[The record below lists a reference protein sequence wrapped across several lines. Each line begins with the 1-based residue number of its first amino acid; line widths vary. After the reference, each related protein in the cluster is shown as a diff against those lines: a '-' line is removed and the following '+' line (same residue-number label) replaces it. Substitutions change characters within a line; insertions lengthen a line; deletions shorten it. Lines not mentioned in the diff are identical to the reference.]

1 MTERSG
7 AARICTG
14 MGTTSTARAKPATIA
29 ALAGARA
36 IPPLLIVLYHFS
48 EGHHYSGV
56 RLLDLVATRGYLWV
70 EFFFALSGFI
80 LTHVYGSR
88 VRELWTRKGYFGF
101 LKSRLLRLYP
111 LHLFLLLLIILLV
124 IGTRTAAHFGG
135 YLSIY
140 DRVYHPM
147 IDAKG
152 FVLSLLLVQGWNTLN
167 YLTWNGV
174 AWFVSVEFA
183 LCLLFPLFM
192 KAQDGGAW
200 RGTALIAAGIGGMMA
215 LLANSQH
222 GLDLTYHNGILRG
235 LADFTIGV
243 GMAVL
248 FRNARALAALP
259 AWIHGLAQA
268 AMLVLL
274 AYVFT
279 QIGWSHTG
287 HDLYIALT
295 LQAFIFVLAFD
306 KGWLADILK
315 LRGPQTLGDWSYAI
329 YLGQTFWLQYMRVLE
344 FRFYPP
350 PDAIVLGQRF
360 STLMWW
366 LEPTLL
372 VLACA
377 LWGGLLAEWV
387 EKPAATW
394 LRKRLDQPRKAA
406 PASGIT

>member
-1 MTERSG
+1 MSG
-7 AARICTG
+7 
-14 MGTTSTARAKPATIA
+14 KPATIA

-56 RLLDLVATRGYLWV
+56 WLLDEIATRGYLWV

-80 LTHVYGSR
+80 LTHVYGAR
-88 VRELWTRKGYFGF
+88 TRELWTRKGYFGF

-111 LHLFLLLLIILLV
+111 LHLFLLLLILGLV
-124 IGTRTAAHFGG
+124 VSTRIAGHLGG
-135 YLSIY
+135 YASIY

-147 IDAKG
+147 VDVKG
-152 FVLSLLLVQGWNTLN
+152 FFLSLFLVQGWNTLN

-183 LCLLFPLFM
+183 LCLVFPVFL
-192 KAQDGGAW
+192 KLQDGGVW
-200 RGTALIAAGIGGMMA
+200 RGFGLIAAGVAGMML
-215 LLANSQH
+215 LLANSEH

-235 LADFTIGV
+235 LVDFSIGV

-248 FRNARALAALP
+248 FRNAGAVATLP
-259 AWIHGLAQA
+259 AWMHGLVQA
-268 AMLVLL
+268 VMLALL
-274 AYVFT
+274 ATVFT
-279 QIGWSHTG
+279 QIGWSHG
-287 HDLYIALT
+287 GNDLYIALVM
-295 LQAFIFVLAFD
+295 QAFIFVLAFD
-306 KGWLADILK
+306 KGWLAELLK
-315 LRGPQTLGDWSYAI
+315 LRGPQLLGDWSYAI

-344 FRFYPP
+344 YRFYPP

-372 VLACA
+372 VLVCA
-377 LWGGLLAEWV
+377 IWGGLLAEWV
-387 EKPAATW
+387 EKPAAKW
-394 LRKRLDQPRKAA
+394 LRQQLDRPRPTA

>member
-1 MTERSG
+1 
-7 AARICTG
+7 
-14 MGTTSTARAKPATIA
+14 MGTHRVTGKPATIA

-80 LTHVYGSR
+80 LTHVQAAR
-88 VRELWTRKGYFGF
+88 VKALWTWKGYGGF
-101 LKSRLLRLYP
+101 LKARLLRLYP
-111 LHLFLLLLIILLV
+111 LHLFLLLLLLGLV
-124 IGTRTAAHFGG
+124 IGTRIAGEIGG
-135 YLSIY
+135 YASIY
-140 DRVYHPM
+140 DRAYHPM
-147 IDAKG
+147 VDAKG
-152 FVLSLLLVQGWNTLN
+152 FFLSLLLVQGWNTLP
-167 YLTWNGV
+167 YLSWNGV

-183 LCLLFPLFM
+183 LCLLFPLFL
-192 KAQDGGAW
+192 KAQDGGLW
-200 RGTALIAAGIGGMMA
+200 RGVMLVAAGIGGLML
-215 LLANSQH
+215 LLAHSQH
-222 GLDLTYHNGILRG
+222 GLDLTFHNGVLRG
-235 LADFTIGV
+235 LADFSIGV

-248 FRNARALAALP
+248 FRNAGTLAALP
-259 AWIHGLAQA
+259 AWLHGAAQA
-268 AMLVLL
+268 LLLALL

-279 QIGWSHTG
+279 QTGWSHTG
-287 HDLYIALT
+287 NDLYIALT
-295 LQAFIFVLAFD
+295 LQALVLVLAFD
-306 KGWLADILK
+306 KGWLADLLK
-315 LRGPQTLGDWSYAI
+315 LRGPQTLGDWSYAV

-350 PDAIVLGQRF
+350 PDTLVLGQRF

-372 VLACA
+372 VLVCA

-387 EKPAATW
+387 EKPAAKW
-394 LRKRLDQPRKAA
+394 LRRRLDQPRRDA

>member
-1 MTERSG
+1 MET
-7 AARICTG
+7 RIG
-14 MGTTSTARAKPATIA
+14 QSKPATIA

-36 IPPLLIVLYHFS
+36 LPPLLIVLYHYS

-56 RLLDLVATRGYLWV
+56 RLLDLIATRGYLWV
-70 EFFFALSGFI
+70 EFFFTLSGFV
-80 LTHVYGSR
+80 LTHVYAGR
-88 VRELWTRKGYFGF
+88 RRELWRWRGYAGF
-101 LKSRLLRLYP
+101 LKARLVRLYP
-111 LHLFLLLLIILLV
+111 LHLFLLLALLALV
-124 IGTRTAAHFGG
+124 VCTRLAGHLGG
-135 YLSIY
+135 YASIY
-140 DRVYHPM
+140 DRAYHPM
-147 IDAKG
+147 VDLKG
-152 FVLSLLLVQGWNTLN
+152 FILSLFLVQGWNTLS

-183 LCLLFPLFM
+183 LCLIFPLFL
-192 KAQDGGAW
+192 KLQDGGLW
-200 RGTALIAAGIGGMMA
+200 RGLALLAAGIGGMA
-215 LLANSQH
+215 LLLAHSRH
-222 GLDLTYHNGILRG
+222 GLDLTYHNGVLRG

-243 GMAVL
+243 GLAVL
-248 FRNARALAALP
+248 FRNAGAIAALP
-259 AWIHGLAQA
+259 AWMHGLAQG
-268 AMLVLL
+268 AMLLLL

-287 HDLYIALT
+287 NDLYIALT
-295 LQAFIFVLAFD
+295 LQAFVFVLAFD
-306 KGWLADILK
+306 KGWLADLLK
-315 LRGPQTLGDWSYAI
+315 LRGPQRLGDWSYAI

-372 VLACA
+372 VLVCA

-387 EKPAATW
+387 EKPAAKW
-394 LRKRLDQPRKAA
+394 LRARLDQPRKAE